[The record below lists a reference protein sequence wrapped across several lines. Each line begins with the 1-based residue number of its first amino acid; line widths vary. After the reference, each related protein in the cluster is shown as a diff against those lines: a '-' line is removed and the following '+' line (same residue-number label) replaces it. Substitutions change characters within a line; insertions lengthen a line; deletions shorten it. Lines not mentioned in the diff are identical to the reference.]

1 MFTLLIICIIIGGFI
16 AYNDKSKSALEES
29 MKLFL
34 GTLGCLG
41 VIILIITVLLLFILL
56 I

>member
-41 VIILIITVLLLFILL
+41 VIMLIITILLLFILL